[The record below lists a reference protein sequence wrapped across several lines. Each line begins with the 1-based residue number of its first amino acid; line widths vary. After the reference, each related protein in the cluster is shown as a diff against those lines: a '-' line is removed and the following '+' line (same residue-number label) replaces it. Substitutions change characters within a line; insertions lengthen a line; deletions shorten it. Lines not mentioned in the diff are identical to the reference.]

1 MNLICVPEPHVG
13 WILQNSEV
21 RGMVSKLWNG
31 MREEEPAFPGNTLKS
46 DVTFGRSLNTQ
57 LSNTVRPTL
66 RPPLRTPPWPKRA
79 LNVASTPL

>member
-1 MNLICVPEPHVG
+1 
-13 WILQNSEV
+13 
-21 RGMVSKLWNG
+21 MVSKLWNG

-57 LSNTVRPTL
+57 LSRYRSSDTQA
-66 RPPLRTPPWPKRA
+66 PLRTPPWPKRA